1 MSRKYR
7 EWKASIKYY
16 HTEGMIHRIESSL
29 ASYKSY
35 KRRAQKCLK
44 EYTKYKRKIGLSC
57 SVTAAGIIEKKRRK
71 SEKIRENW
79 RKI

>member
-7 EWKASIKYY
+7 EWKAMIKYY
-16 HTEGMIHRIESSL
+16 HTEGMIHRIKSSL

-44 EYTKYKRKIGLSC
+44 EYTKYKRKFGLSC
-57 SVTAAGIIEKKRRK
+57 TVTAAGNT
-71 SEKIRENW
+71 EKIGEN
-79 RKI
+79 RKRIVAFA